1 MKKSFFLIIG
11 ILLICNISN
20 AQYRVN
26 KKQFDHKTYTYQY
39 GDPSNPTMVGV
50 ASYFVPGLG
59 QMLMGEGAR
68 GVAFLASYTGCM
80 TLSLV
85 GIIETFEDID
95 NGGDGARGQ
104 KLMWIGLGS
113 SMGIAFW
120 SVFDAVRVAKVNNL
134 AFRAQ
139 NRSSIVFKIEPY
151 LFSASAFNSK
161 TNVSTGLSLK
171 IKF

>member
-26 KKQFDHKTYTYQY
+26 KKQYDHKSYVYQY
-39 GDPSNPTMVGV
+39 GDPYNPTMVGAV
-50 ASYFVPGLG
+50 SYFVPGLG
-59 QMLMGEGAR
+59 QMLMGEGTR
-68 GVAFLASYTGCM
+68 GVAFLASYAGCM
-80 TLSLV
+80 TLSFV
-85 GIIETFEDID
+85 GFMETFVDID

-134 AFRAQ
+134 AYRDK
-139 NRSSIVFKIEPY
+139 NRSSMNFKLEPY
-151 LFSASAFNSK
+151 LVNASVFNDK
-161 TNVSTGLSLK
+161 TNISKGLSLK
-171 IKF
+171 ITF